1 MNNGVSQ
8 AGGLLK
14 QGVQLGSLK
23 ITGAIGALLVNLL
36 LVRLYKPQLIGQY
49 FISLG
54 ILVFLSQLAT
64 LGGGRL
70 LVKNIAASYKLKEK
84 YCAISAAF
92 IISLLGSLLCS
103 GLYFGVLVRLLDFN
117 IGLDFFEIYVMSLFF
132 LTIAIFQGHNK
143 APLGAFFQLVLQ
155 PFLFVVLVLSIPA
168 CSLIKLYFF
177 SVIVT
182 LGIALGYLIK
192 IGAVSFERVSFS
204 ELIKTFKSTLPYLS
218 IMSLGLAVT
227 HLALPFSSFWLD
239 DKSIAVMGVVARLMN
254 VFFFVVIGARILLL
268 PRFTKAVSLKDSKT
282 VLKLCYVGAVFPVV
296 TMLFGVMI
304 VFIFSENIMTLFG
317 GEYVPFHELLVYSSL
332 LLIPTAFFG
341 WTESFLIAQ
350 NKLDY
355 ITISTV
361 MSALFIFVLLAVFT
375 INYGVWGAVLASIG
389 GKTIYTL
396 FTAYFTYKFQSDVNK
411 S

>member
-1 MNNGVSQ
+1 M
-8 AGGLLK
+8 LK

-23 ITGAIGALLVNLL
+23 ITGAIGSLLVNLL
-36 LVRLYKPQLIGQY
+36 LVRLYQPQFIGQY

-70 LVKNIAASYKLKEK
+70 LVKSIAASYKLKEK

-92 IISLLGSLLCS
+92 ILSLLGSLLCS

-132 LTIAIFQGHNK
+132 LTISIFQGYNK
-143 APLGAFFQLVLQ
+143 APLGACFQFVLQ
-155 PFLFVVLVLSIPA
+155 PFLFAFLVLSIPEY
-168 CSLIKLYFF
+168 SLIKLYLF

-182 LGIALGYLIK
+182 LVIALGYLIK
-192 IGAVSFERVSFS
+192 IRAIGFEKISLS
-204 ELIKTFKSTLPYLS
+204 ELIKTFKNTLPYLS
-218 IMSLGLAVT
+218 IMSFGLAVT

-239 DKSIAVMGVVARLMN
+239 DTSIAVMGVITRLMN
-254 VFFFVVIGARILLL
+254 VIFFVVVGTRILLL
-268 PRFTKAVSLKDSKT
+268 PRFTKAVSLKDSKA
-282 VLKLCYVGAVFPVV
+282 VLKLCYAGAVFPVV

-304 VFIFSENIMTLFG
+304 IFIFSEEIMTLFG

-332 LLIPTAFFG
+332 TFIPAAFFG

-350 NKLDY
+350 NKLGY
-355 ITISTV
+355 ITTSTV
-361 MSALFIFVLLAVFT
+361 MSALFVFVLLAVLT

-396 FTAYFTYKFQSDVNK
+396 FTAYFAYKFQSDVKKVNIYIEQPK
-411 S
+411 